1 MKERFCAIVV
11 AAILL
16 AAVTLPILFSAPFIP
31 GERTVTRQ
39 TGFEQVARWGP
50 EIECQ
55 SGTACGG

>member
-1 MKERFCAIVV
+1 MKGRFFATVA

-16 AAVTLPILFSAPFIP
+16 AAVTLPILCSASILP
-31 GERTVTRQ
+31 GARADTRQ

-50 EIECQ
+50 DIKCQ